1 MIRNYLKIAWRNIIK
16 SKGHTFINIA
26 GLSIGMAVAMLIGLW
41 MWDELSFDKYH
52 QTYDRVG
59 QIMTTQTSNGETQT
73 FPTTVV
79 PLSEEL
85 RNKYAGDFKLTALTW
100 GGNHIMAVGDK
111 KISQNGMW
119 AEHDLPAILSLKM
132 IKGSYAGFNDPSSFI
147 LSQSVA
153 TALFGNADPINK
165 VVRIDNKTDLKVAGV
180 YQDLPHNTS
189 FYNTNF
195 ILPWSN
201 KANWWNTQTNAWG
214 NHGCRLYVLMTGH
227 ADFDKVSAKIRNIT
241 KPHFKMNDEVMMV
254 HPMAKWHLYSE
265 FENGKSVGG
274 SIRFVW
280 LFGLI
285 GMFVLLLACIN
296 FMNLSTAKSEK
307 RAKEVGIRKAI
318 GSARGQL
325 IRQFLSESL
334 LVVFLALILTFIL
347 VVLAIP
353 YFNQIAG
360 KQVAIPWGNAFFWI
374 ATLSFAVFTG
384 LLSGSY
390 PAFYL
395 SAFNPVKVLKGTF
408 KVGRLAAI
416 PRKVLVVVQFTVSI
430 VLIIG
435 TVVVLR
441 QINYARNRP
450 VGYSR
455 TGLIT
460 IEMNTPDV
468 FGHYDALRADLI
480 QTGVVSN
487 MAEANS
493 PTTQIWS
500 NNGGFDWE
508 GKAPGDDPTF
518 GTIGVTYDFGNTVG
532 WHVLEGRDFSR
543 NFATDTS
550 AIILNQSAVK
560 LSGIKNPVG
569 KTMRWGGKSYVIV
582 GVVKDMVME
591 SPYSKT
597 IATIFLMNPYWV
609 GYITIRIKPTVPVR
623 DALSKIENVFKKYNP
638 GSPFD
643 FKFNDDEY
651 AHKFSN
657 EERIGDLSSVFAGL
671 AIFISCLGLFG
682 LASFVAE
689 QRVKEIGVR
698 KVLGASV
705 VSLWR
710 LLSAEF
716 VLLVTISLL
725 IAIPVAHYFMT
736 GWLRQYQY
744 KETIGWWIFAFAGIG
759 AIAITLLTV
768 SFQAIKAALANPVK
782 SLRSE

>member
-1 MIRNYLKIAWRNIIK
+1 MIRNYLKIAWRNIVK
-16 SKGHTFINIA
+16 SKGHTFINVA

-41 MWDELSFDKYH
+41 IWDELSFNKYH
-52 QTYDRVG
+52 QNYDRVG
-59 QIMTTQTSNGETQT
+59 ELMTTQTSNGEVVT

-85 RNKYAGDFKLTALTW
+85 RSKYGNDFKLTALTW
-100 GGNHIMAVGDK
+100 AGTHIMAVGDK
-111 KISQNGMW
+111 KISQNGTW
-119 AEHDLPAILSLKM
+119 AEAGLPQILSLKM
-132 IKGSYAGFNDPSSFI
+132 IKGNYAGFNDPSNFL

-153 TALFGNADPINK
+153 TALFGDADPINK
-165 VVRIDNKTDLKVAGV
+165 VVCIDNKTDMKVAGV
-180 YQDLPHNTS
+180 YEDLPKNTS
-189 FYNTNF
+189 FYNTQF
-195 ILPWSN
+195 MLPWAN
-201 KANWWNTQTNAWG
+201 KANWWNIQTTAWG
-214 NHGCRLYVLMTGH
+214 NHGCNLYVLMNEH
-227 ADFDKVSAKIRNIT
+227 ANFDKVSAKIRNIT
-241 KPHFKMNDEVMMV
+241 KPHFKMNDEVMAV
-254 HPMAKWHLYSE
+254 HPMSKWHLYSE
-265 FENGKSVGG
+265 FVNGKSVGG
-274 SIRFVW
+274 AIKFVW

-318 GSARGQL
+318 GSVRGQL
-325 IRQFLSESL
+325 IKQFLSESL
-334 LVVFLALILTFIL
+334 LVVFLALGLTFIL
-347 VVLAIP
+347 VILALP
-353 YFNQIAG
+353 YFNQIAD
-360 KQVAIPWGNAFFWI
+360 KDVHIPYTNAFFWVG
-374 ATLSFAVFTG
+374 TLSFSIFTG

-408 KVGRLAAI
+408 KVGKLASL
-416 PRKVLVVVQFTVSI
+416 PRKILVVVQFTVSI

-435 TVVVLR
+435 TIIVLR
-441 QINYARNRP
+441 QINYAKNRP

-455 TGLIT
+455 AGLIT
-460 IEMNTPDV
+460 IEMNTPDIY
-468 FGHYDALRADLI
+468 GHYETLRNDLL
-480 QTGVVSN
+480 QTGAVSD

-508 GKAPGDDPTF
+508 GKTPGPDPTF

-532 WHVLEGRDFSR
+532 WKVVEGRDFSR
-543 NFATDTS
+543 KYATDTS

-569 KTMRWGGKSYVIV
+569 KLMRWGGKSYVIA
-582 GVVKDMVME
+582 GVVKDMIME
-591 SPYSKT
+591 SPYNKT
-597 IATIFLMNPYWV
+597 VATIFLMNPYWV
-609 GYITIRIKPTVPVR
+609 NNITIRIKPNMPVH
-623 DALSKIENVFKKYNP
+623 DALAKIEGVFKRYNP

-651 AHKFSN
+651 ARKFAT
-657 EERIGDLSSVFAGL
+657 EERVGNLASVFAGL

-698 KVLGASV
+698 KVLGASIV
-705 VSLWR
+705 NLWR

-725 IAIPVAHYFMT
+725 IAVPVAYYFMN
-736 GWLRQYQY
+736 GWLQQYQY
-744 KETIGWWIFAFAGIG
+744 KEGITWWIFAFAGIG
-759 AIAITLLTV
+759 AIAITLATV